1 MSQHLHKAHGMNPT
15 NLSGFMFENDNI
27 QDITNTLTEGGI
39 LLMPTDTIWG
49 IGCDATNSEAI
60 KKVFDLKQRDYSK
73 PLSILVDSIE
83 MIKEYVVEIHPRIE
97 TLLMHHTRPL
107 TVIYPEARNLPDN
120 LLPENRSIGIRI
132 VQDAFCQEI
141 IRQLGKPIVSTSA
154 NIAGQPFPTH
164 FGEISSA
171 IIQGVDYV
179 VKQRQHDKNNAE
191 PSVIVRIDPGGEMT
205 FIRE

>member
-1 MSQHLHKAHGMNPT
+1 MSQHLPKAHGMSPT
-15 NLSGFMFENDNI
+15 NLSGFMFENDSI
-27 QDITNTLTEGGI
+27 QDITNILSDGGT

-49 IGCDATNSEAI
+49 IGCDATNAEAV
-60 KKVFDLKQRDYSK
+60 KKVFDLKQRAYGK
-73 PLSILVDSIE
+73 PLSILVDSIA
-83 MIKEYVVEIHPRIE
+83 MIKDYVVEMHPRVE

-120 LLPENRSIGIRI
+120 LLPENRSIAIRV

-141 IRQLGKPIVSTSA
+141 IRQFGKPIVSTSA
-154 NIAGQPFPTH
+154 NLAGQPFPAH
-164 FGEISSA
+164 FGEVSSA

-179 VKQRQHDKNNAE
+179 VKQRQHDKEVSE
-191 PSVIVRIDPGGEMT
+191 PSVIVSIDAAGEMT

>member
-1 MSQHLHKAHGMNPT
+1 MSQHLPKAQGINPT
-15 NLSGFMFENDNI
+15 NLSGFMFENDSI
-27 QDITNTLTEGGI
+27 EDITNLLKTDGI

-49 IGCDATNSEAI
+49 IGCDATNPAAI
-60 KKVFDLKQRDYSK
+60 KKVFDLKQRDYNK

-83 MIKEYVVEIHPRIE
+83 LIKDYVVEIHPRVE

-120 LLPENRSIGIRI
+120 LLPSNRSIAIRV

-154 NIAGQPFPTH
+154 NIAGQPFPAH
-164 FGEISSA
+164 FGEVSSA

-179 VKQRQHDKNNAE
+179 VKRGQNEKKISE
-191 PSVIVRIDPGGEMT
+191 PSVIVRIDGDGELV

>member
-1 MSQHLHKAHGMNPT
+1 MSQHLPKAHGMNPT
-15 NLSGFMFENDNI
+15 NLSGFMFENDSI
-27 QDITNTLTEGGI
+27 QDITNILSNSGI

-49 IGCDATNSEAI
+49 IGCDATNSDAI
-60 KKVFDLKQRDYSK
+60 KKVFDLKQRDYNK
-73 PLSILVDSIE
+73 PLSILVDSIA
-83 MIKEYVVEIHPRIE
+83 MIKDYVVEIHPRIE

-120 LLPENRSIGIRI
+120 LLPENRSIAIR
-132 VQDAFCQEI
+132 VVKDPFCQEI

-154 NIAGQPFPTH
+154 NIAGQPFPAH
-164 FGEISSA
+164 FGEVSSA

-179 VKQRQHDKNNAE
+179 VKQRQHEKNTSE
-191 PSVIVRIDPGGEMT
+191 PSVIVQIDTAGELT